1 MSVDKYSKWN
11 KTSWGAKPQG
21 AARLPSDQH
30 EHQGP
35 AATAF
40 PSYGQNRHT
49 RELITLEI
57 RHHTDSLTNK
67 DLRMPGESYC
77 SRLSA
82 GNGQAQHTRVFITL
96 ETRHLLH
103 RHNNKD
109 LRIPGESYHRRA
121 SASSRHLGVPQA
133 FFRRL

>member
-1 MSVDKYSKWN
+1 MEQDELGRKI
-11 KTSWGAKPQG
+11 QG

-40 PSYGQNRHT
+40 PSYGQSQHT

-67 DLRMPGESYC
+67 DLNCQVRVTAVD
-77 SRLSA
+77 SA
-82 GNGQAQHTRVFITL
+82 PEPGQAQHTRVFITL

-109 LRIPGESYHRRA
+109 VRMPGESYHRRA
-121 SASSRHLGVPQA
+121 SASSGHLGAPQA